1 MMHYPD
7 REQVEMMVAEAGG
20 GKLRVP
26 VCREILADLLTPVAA
41 YLRVASDSQYAFLL
55 ESVEGGERVGRYSFI
70 GSNPRT
76 VLYLNKG
83 LATTISFDAVSNS
96 YCSTAE
102 QPFSDP
108 LTAIQQVMGEYKLLI
123 ADGLRLPRF
132 AGGAVG
138 FLGYEAVGYFEQ
150 LVSPTTLHPLGTHL
164 PEAAFMFADEVI
176 AFDHVR
182 QRIQVISHL
191 TLEADSDI
199 SSLYEATSRRIDSLL
214 AQLIGNLAATPA
226 PTAHQQAAA
235 GGVES
240 ADQLTYE
247 SYVERAKEYIR
258 AGDIFQVVPSRRL
271 VREFTGSPL
280 NVYRAMRAINPS
292 PYMYLLQLGAAAIV
306 GASPEMLVRVQDG
319 TITSH
324 PIAGTRPRGANEAQ
338 DAYLAAEL
346 LADPKECAEHIMLV
360 DLSRNDIGRV
370 AVPGS
375 VRVSRLME
383 VEQYS
388 HVMHIVSE
396 VQGRLKPELSGV
408 DALRA
413 CFPAGTLTGAPK
425 IRAMQI
431 IAELEGQQRGPY
443 GGAVGYI
450 GYDGNLDT
458 CITIRTVVLAEG
470 KAAVQAGAGIVA
482 DSDPTSEYRETESKL
497 EGVLRALAM
506 AEQL

>member
-1 MMHYPD
+1 
-7 REQVEMMVAEAGG
+7 
-20 GKLRVP
+20 
-26 VCREILADLLTPVAA
+26 
-41 YLRVASDSQYAFLL
+41 
-55 ESVEGGERVGRYSFI
+55 
-70 GSNPRT
+70 
-76 VLYLNKG
+76 
-83 LATTISFDAVSNS
+83 
-96 YCSTAE
+96 
-102 QPFSDP
+102 
-108 LTAIQQVMGEYKLLI
+108 
-123 ADGLRLPRF
+123 
-132 AGGAVG
+132 
-138 FLGYEAVGYFEQ
+138 
-150 LVSPTTLHPLGTHL
+150 
-164 PEAAFMFADEVI
+164 
-176 AFDHVR
+176 
-182 QRIQVISHL
+182 
-191 TLEADSDI
+191 
-199 SSLYEATSRRIDSLL
+199 
-214 AQLIGNLAATPA
+214 
-226 PTAHQQAAA
+226 
-235 GGVES
+235 
-240 ADQLTYE
+240 
-247 SYVERAKEYIR
+247 
-258 AGDIFQVVPSRRL
+258 
-271 VREFTGSPL
+271 
-280 NVYRAMRAINPS
+280 MRAINPS